1 MIMPKA
7 KELKHQF
14 SVMLKPS
21 TVDEIDKYAT
31 KYNLTR
37 SQLMGN
43 LMETGL
49 DELRVLD
56 KIGIVPLVYQGSNI
70 LKIFKEKLLTGKVS
84 MNKDGN
90 IEIKK

>member
-1 MIMPKA
+1 MVRLKV
-7 KELKHQF
+7 KEPKHQF

-21 TVDEIDKYAT
+21 TVEEIDKYAE

-37 SQLMGN
+37 SQLMAN

-56 KIGIVPLVYQGSNI
+56 KIGIVPIVYKGSNI
-70 LKIFKEKLLTGKVS
+70 MKIFKEKLVTGKVTLDEKGDIKI
-84 MNKDGN
+84 NK
-90 IEIKK
+90 